1 MAKPKQY
8 EGSSL
13 EGLLKEMG
21 DYEEITARALKRVLA
36 EQLTDCMAANQSVDE
51 NP

>member
-13 EGLLKEMG
+13 DGLLKEMG
-21 DYEEITARALKRVLA
+21 DYEEITARALTPPRLQA
-36 EQLTDCMAANQSVDE
+36 MPRPARRRAH
-51 NP
+51 